1 MLYVAVFPLWAA
13 AVVMQSRFLLET
25 LFEATLNI
33 VLVNYMWRYLT
44 IHLNRLR
51 CSSKSE
57 QNGLGCVLSYQ

>member
-1 MLYVAVFPLWAA
+1 MLYVAAFPLWAA

-33 VLVNYMWRYLT
+33 LLVNYMWRYLT

-51 CSSKSE
+51 CSSKS
-57 QNGLGCVLSYQ
+57 VI